1 MASSMSKYKE
11 INLEEGLLAAKPSDL
26 DWLFEK
32 GVVDEK
38 NMADAATG
46 HLIVLSFPELL
57 QKVKRGF
64 TRLPLLLRMND
75 MLMRAKRAAALGRKI
90 PSSYD
95 EDKISS
101 WRAKIE
107 KTVYGK

>member
-1 MASSMSKYKE
+1 MSKYKE

-57 QKVKRGF
+57 QKVK
-64 TRLPLLLRMND
+64 
-75 MLMRAKRAAALGRKI
+75 
-90 PSSYD
+90 
-95 EDKISS
+95 
-101 WRAKIE
+101 
-107 KTVYGK
+107 